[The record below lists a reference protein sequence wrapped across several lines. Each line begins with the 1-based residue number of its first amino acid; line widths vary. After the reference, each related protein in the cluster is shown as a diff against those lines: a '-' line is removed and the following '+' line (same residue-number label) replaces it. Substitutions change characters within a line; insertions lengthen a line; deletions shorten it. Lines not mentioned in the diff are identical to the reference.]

1 MWEFV
6 PNTHAETY
14 AFLIFEKKTPLNES
28 KKEKGCAQKERNPE
42 RTGGAIRLFF
52 FRGVHAAV
60 VKKYTFYAIFP
71 K

>member
-1 MWEFV
+1 LKRKLHST
-6 PNTHAETY
+6 NR
-14 AFLIFEKKTPLNES
+14 

-52 FRGVHAAV
+52 FRGVHSAV